1 MKRIFVVAVLAL
13 FGFSVHAQEGFKAG
27 ANIGLPV
34 GDAADWSDFS
44 IGLDAAY
51 HWEVA
56 DSFSA
61 GIAAGFTNAIGKKIA
76 GVKIDDIQFLPVA
89 ASGRFAAGED
99 FSLGADLGYAIGI
112 NDGNDGGFYYRPL
125 VGYQI
130 GSDMELNLSFTGI
143 SLDGGSWN
151 TINLGVMFNL

>member
-1 MKRIFVVAVLAL
+1 MKRILVVAVLAL

-34 GDAADWSDFS
+34 GDASDWSDFS
-44 IGLDAAY
+44 IGLDVAH

-61 GIAAGFTNAIGKKIA
+61 GVAAGFTNAVTKKIA
-76 GVKIDDIQFLPVA
+76 GVKIDDVQFLPIA

-99 FSLGADLGYAIGI
+99 FSLGADIGYAIGI
-112 NDGNDGGFYYRPL
+112 NEGNDGGFYYRPI
-125 VGYQI
+125 VGYKV
-130 GSDMELNLSFTGI
+130 GWDMEINLSYTGI
-143 SLDGGSWN
+143 SMDEGSWN
-151 TINLGVMFNL
+151 TVNLGVLFTL